1 MKIFCV
7 GFHMEGVEAFDFLT
21 KNYNVVGLMTLN
33 TIAASK
39 RSGVFNF
46 KTFSEEAKVPYYE
59 VKHINDKS
67 SVEILKNYNPDLL
80 IVLGWSQL
88 LNDEVLSIPTIGT
101 IGAHASLLPKMRG
114 SAPINWAI
122 IKGEEKTG
130 NTLMWLNIGVDT
142 GKIIDQYEFQINLY
156 DSCNTLYEYVA
167 ESNRVMLER
176 SLPLIAKEGSIGIAQ
191 EDNGEDLLPRRK
203 PADGLI
209 NFNQTSL
216 ELYNFIRALTR
227 PYPGAFFKYRDQKVI
242 IWKASYSNLFKISN
256 ETGVIL
262 DYLYSFDEK
271 DCAVLISTKNGALI
285 INEVMVNDEVIKGK
299 DLHDFLKLN
308 DKI

>member
-1 MKIFCV
+1 
-7 GFHMEGVEAFDFLT
+7 MEGVQAFDFLT
-21 KNYNVVGLMTLN
+21 KNYNVVGLMTLH
-33 TIAASK
+33 TDAASK

-46 KTFSEEAKVPYYE
+46 KTFSKEVKIPYYE

-67 SVEILKNYNPDLL
+67 SVEILKNHSPDLL

-122 IKGEEKTG
+122 IKGMEKTG

-156 DSCNTLYEYVA
+156 DSCNTLYENVA
-167 ESNRVMLER
+167 ESNRIMLER
-176 SLPLIAKEGSIGIAQ
+176 SLPLIAKKGSIGVAQ
-191 EDNGEDLLPRRK
+191 EEKCEDLLPRRK

-227 PYPGAFFKYRDQKVI
+227 PYPGAFFYYKGKKVVV
-242 IWKASYSNLFKISN
+242 WKASFMESLKSNVKPGI
-256 ETGVIL
+256 II
-262 DYLYSFDEK
+262 DYIYSFDQN
-271 DCAVLISTKNGALI
+271 DCSFLISSNDGAI
-285 INEVMVNDEVIKGK
+285 IVNEVMIG
-299 DLHDFLKLN
+299 
-308 DKI
+308 DKIIVGKELHNIFALNYKL

>member
-7 GFHMEGVEAFDFLT
+7 GFHMEGVKAFDFLT
-21 KNYNVVGLMTLN
+21 KNYNVVGLLTLN
-33 TIAASK
+33 TKAASK

-156 DSCNTLYEYVA
+156 DS
-167 ESNRVMLER
+167 
-176 SLPLIAKEGSIGIAQ
+176 
-191 EDNGEDLLPRRK
+191 
-203 PADGLI
+203 
-209 NFNQTSL
+209 
-216 ELYNFIRALTR
+216 
-227 PYPGAFFKYRDQKVI
+227 
-242 IWKASYSNLFKISN
+242 
-256 ETGVIL
+256 
-262 DYLYSFDEK
+262 
-271 DCAVLISTKNGALI
+271 
-285 INEVMVNDEVIKGK
+285 
-299 DLHDFLKLN
+299 
-308 DKI
+308 